1 MKDRHFKRNDNRS
14 YAPFSEW
21 IWRSFDGKKK
31 VNIDEFIDAHRE
43 DFFLIGT
50 DSQNYSKNSVCK
62 FTSVLIAYHMGRG
75 GSIIMNTDKV
85 PFMDKSRLRQRLLL
99 EAMRSLEVAWYLD
112 SRINDKSIIQV
123 HLDVNPNLKWRSSQY
138 KEELV
143 GLVCS
148 QGFPCIIKPDSF
160 AASKVADKR
169 C

>member
-1 MKDRHFKRNDNRS
+1 MKEKFVKRNDNRS
-14 YAPFSEW
+14 YAPFAEW
-21 IWRSFDGKKK
+21 IWRSFDGKRK
-31 VNIDEFIDAHRE
+31 VSLDEFIDSHRE
-43 DFFLIGT
+43 DFFIIGT
-50 DSQNYSKNSVCK
+50 DSQNYCKNRVCK

-75 GSIIMNTDKV
+75 GAVIMTTDKV
-85 PFMDKSRLRQRLLL
+85 PFMDKTRLRQRLLL

-112 SRINDKSIIQV
+112 SKINDKSIIQV

-143 GLVCS
+143 GLVAS
-148 QGFPCIIKPDSF
+148 QGFKYVIKPDSF